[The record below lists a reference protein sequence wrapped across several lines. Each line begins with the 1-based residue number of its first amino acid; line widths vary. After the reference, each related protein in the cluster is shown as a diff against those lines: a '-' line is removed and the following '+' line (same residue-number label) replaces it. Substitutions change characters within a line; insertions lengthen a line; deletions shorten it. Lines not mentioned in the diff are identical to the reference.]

1 MFYDRQNMEVNVLD
15 VQQIIFQ
22 FIGGIGIFLFGLK
35 YMGDGLQKAAGDN
48 LRSILNTFTSTPLRA
63 VLAGAAVT
71 ALIQSSTGTT
81 VLTVGLVSAGFMSL
95 TQAIGVIMGAN
106 IGTTITAFIIGLNIS
121 DYALPIIGAGALLLF
136 FFKNQFITS
145 IGQIIFGFGAL
156 FYGLN
161 LMGTGLEPLQNLQ
174 VFSDLMVQLSSNPF
188 LGIITGVFSTFVLQS
203 SSATTGILQ
212 QLFAQGAMT
221 MEAALPILF
230 GTNIGT
236 TFTSVLAAMGA
247 SLAAKRTAAAHVIF
261 NVFGTLFAMLLF
273 TPFISILTELTTVFN
288 LNPALQIAFAHGIF
302 NLLSVSVL
310 IWFTPQLASLV
321 SKIIPGEENSIEM
334 YEPNLDYSLIQRSP
348 AFALDQTKHE
358 IIQLGQF
365 VLEEYNTMFDYY
377 LKQDNKSYE
386 HVLKIEDVVDRT
398 DIQITEYL
406 MYISVEDLPV
416 RSSNEHAQMG
426 EIGKYLERIG
436 DHTEN
441 ILKNIEEVN
450 AAEKIQKRNGNGKD
464 ENVFYNEKLIELFHL
479 VKQNIEETVQAYA
492 EDSHSI
498 AEKVIDREKDVNRLE
513 ESIRETYISNLNK
526 GIGKPSDGILFVD
539 IVSNLERISDHSVK
553 IAKHSLGISYPFS
566 KQVLNTKGEGF
577 VKI

>member
-1 MFYDRQNMEVNVLD
+1 MDA
-15 VQQIIFQ
+15 QQIIFQ

-63 VLAGAAVT
+63 VLAGAIVT

-106 IGTTITAFIIGLNIS
+106 VGTTITAFIIGLNIS
-121 DYALPIIGAGALLLF
+121 DYALPIIGAGALFLF
-136 FFKNQFITS
+136 FFKNQLITS

-156 FYGLN
+156 FYGLD
-161 LMGTGLEPLQNLQ
+161 LMGSGLEPLQNLQ
-174 VFSDLMVQLSSNPF
+174 AFSDLMLWLSNNSF
-188 LGIITGVFSTFVLQS
+188 LGILTGSVMTLILQS

-212 QLFAQGAMT
+212 QLFSQDAMT
-221 MEAALPILF
+221 IEAALPILF

-236 TFTSVLAAMGA
+236 TFTSILAAVGA
-247 SLAAKRTAAAHVIF
+247 SLAAKRTALAHVIF
-261 NVFGTLFAMLLF
+261 NVFGTIFAMVLF
-273 TPFISILTELTTVFN
+273 TPFTMVLNTLTNTLR
-288 LNPALQIAFAHGIF
+288 LNPELQIAFAHGLF
-302 NLLSVSVL
+302 NLLSVGIM
-310 IWFTPQLASLV
+310 IWFTPQLARVV
-321 SKIIPGEENSIEM
+321 SKIIPGEEDTIEM
-334 YEPNLDYSLIQRSP
+334 YEPNLDYSLVQRSP
-348 AFALDQTKHE
+348 VIALDQTKHE

-365 VLEEYNTMFDYY
+365 VLEEYDTMFDYY
-377 LKQDNKSYE
+377 LKQNKKSYD
-386 HVLKIEDVVDRT
+386 HVLKIEDVVDRI

-406 MYISVEDLPV
+406 MYISGESLPA
-416 RSSNEHAQMG
+416 RNSNEHAQMG

-450 AAEKIQKRNGNGKD
+450 AAEKLQKKNGNSDRK
-464 ENVFYNEKLIELFHL
+464 NMLYNENLLELFNL
-479 VKQNIEETVQAYA
+479 VKQNVQEAMQAY
-492 EDSHSI
+492 ETESHSI
-498 AEKVIDREKDVNRLE
+498 AGKVIKREKDVNNLE
-513 ESIRETYISNLNK
+513 ESIRSTYISNLNK

-553 IAKHSLGISYPFS
+553 IAKHSLGIRQPFS
-566 KQVLNTKGEGF
+566 ERIINKKGEEF
-577 VKI
+577 VKV

>member
-1 MFYDRQNMEVNVLD
+1 MDA
-15 VQQIIFQ
+15 QQIIFQ

-63 VLAGAAVT
+63 VLAGAIVT

-106 IGTTITAFIIGLNIS
+106 VGTTITAFIIGLNIS
-121 DYALPIIGAGALLLF
+121 DYALPIIGAGALFLF
-136 FFKNQFITS
+136 FFKNQLITS

-156 FYGLN
+156 FYGLD
-161 LMGTGLEPLQNLQ
+161 LMGSGLEPLQNLQ
-174 VFSDLMVQLSSNPF
+174 AFSDLMLWLSNNSF
-188 LGIITGVFSTFVLQS
+188 LGILTGSVMTLILQS

-212 QLFAQGAMT
+212 QLFSQDAMT
-221 MEAALPILF
+221 IEAALPILF

-236 TFTSVLAAMGA
+236 TFTSILAAVGA
-247 SLAAKRTAAAHVIF
+247 SLAAKRTALAHVIF
-261 NVFGTLFAMLLF
+261 NVFGTIFAMLLF
-273 TPFISILTELTTVFN
+273 APFTMVLNTLTNAFS
-288 LNPALQIAFAHGIF
+288 LNPELQIAFAHGLF
-302 NLLSVSVL
+302 NLLSVGIL
-310 IWFTPQLASLV
+310 IWFTPQLARVV
-321 SKIIPGEENSIEM
+321 SKIIPGEEDTFEM
-334 YEPNLDYSLIQRSP
+334 YEPNLDYSLVQRSP
-348 AFALDQTKHE
+348 VIALDQTKHE

-377 LKQDNKSYE
+377 LKQNKKSYD
-386 HVLKIEDVVDRT
+386 HVLKIEDVVDRI

-406 MYISVEDLPV
+406 MYISGESLPA
-416 RSSNEHAQMG
+416 RNSNEHAQMG

-450 AAEKIQKRNGNGKD
+450 AAEKLQKKNGNNERK
-464 ENVFYNEKLIELFHL
+464 NMLYNENLLELFNL
-479 VKQNIEETVQAYA
+479 VKQNVQEAMQAY
-492 EDSHSI
+492 ETESHSI
-498 AEKVIDREKDVNRLE
+498 AGKVIKREKDVNNLE
-513 ESIRETYISNLNK
+513 ESIRSTYISNLNK

-553 IAKHSLGISYPFS
+553 IAKHSLGIRQPFS
-566 KQVLNTKGEGF
+566 KRIINKKGEEF
-577 VKI
+577 VKVYLNDL

>member
-1 MFYDRQNMEVNVLD
+1 MQNMEVNVLD

-63 VLAGAAVT
+63 VLAGAVVT

-81 VLTVGLVSAGFMSL
+81 VLTVGLVSAGFMTL

-106 IGTTITAFIIGLNIS
+106 IGTTVTAFIIGLNIS
-121 DYALPIIGAGALLLF
+121 DYALPIIGVGALFLF
-136 FFKNQFITS
+136 FFKNQLIAS

-156 FYGLN
+156 FYGLD
-161 LMGTGLEPLQNLQ
+161 LMGSGLEPLQNLSI
-174 VFSDLMVQLSSNPF
+174 FSDLMVRLSDSPF
-188 LGIITGVFSTFVLQS
+188 LGIISGSVMTFILQS

-212 QLFAQGAMT
+212 QLFAQGAMSI
-221 MEAALPILF
+221 EAALPILF

-247 SLAAKRTAAAHVIF
+247 SLAAKRTAVAHVIF
-261 NVFGTLFAMLLF
+261 NVLGTVLAMLLF
-273 TPFISILTELTTVFN
+273 GPFTMVLGTLTSMFS
-288 LNPALQIAFAHGIF
+288 LNPELQIAFAHGIF
-302 NLLSVSVL
+302 NLLSVCVL
-310 IWFTPQLASLV
+310 IWFTPQLAKLV
-321 SKIIPGEENSIEM
+321 SRIIPGEEDTIEM

-348 AFALDQTKHE
+348 SFALDQTKHE
-358 IIQLGQF
+358 IIQLGKF

-377 LKQDNKSYE
+377 LKQDKKSYD
-386 HVLKIEDVVDRT
+386 HVLKIEDVVDRI

-450 AAEKIQKRNGNGKD
+450 AAEKIQKKNGNGQD
-464 ENVFYNEKLIELFHL
+464 ENVLYNEDLIELFNL
-479 VKQNIEETVQAYA
+479 VKQNIEEAVQAYA

-498 AEKVIDREKDVNRLE
+498 AGKVIKREKDVNSLE
-513 ESIRETYISNLNK
+513 ENIRRTYISNLNK

-553 IAKHSLGISYPFS
+553 IAKHSLGIRYPYS

>member
-1 MFYDRQNMEVNVLD
+1 MD
-15 VQQIIFQ
+15 VQQIMFQ
-22 FIGGIGIFLFGLK
+22 FVGGIGLFLFGLK
-35 YMGDGLQKAAGDN
+35 YMGDGLQRAAGDN
-48 LRSILNTFTSTPLRA
+48 LRNILNTFTSTPLRA
-63 VLAGAAVT
+63 VLAGATVT

-106 IGTTITAFIIGLNIS
+106 VGTTITAFIIGLNIS
-121 DYALPIIGAGALLLF
+121 DYALPIMGAGALFLF
-136 FFKNQFITS
+136 FFKNQLIAS

-156 FYGLN
+156 FYGLD
-161 LMGTGLEPLQNLQ
+161 LMGSGLEPLQNLQ
-174 VFSDLMVQLSSNPF
+174 IFSDLMVRLSDNPF
-188 LGIITGVFSTFVLQS
+188 LGIVSGSIMTLILQS

-212 QLFAQGAMT
+212 QLFSQGAMT
-221 MEAALPILF
+221 IGAALPILF

-247 SLAAKRTAAAHVIF
+247 NLAAKRTAVAHVIF
-261 NVFGTLFAMLLF
+261 NVLGTIFAMLLF
-273 TPFISILTELTTVFN
+273 TPFTGLLSMLTNAFS
-288 LNPALQIAFAHGIF
+288 LNPELQIAFAHGIF
-302 NLLSVSVL
+302 NLLSVGVL

-321 SKIIPGEENSIEM
+321 TKIIPGEENAIEM
-334 YEPNLDYSLIQRSP
+334 YEPNLDYSLISRSP

-365 VLEEYNTMFDYY
+365 VLEEYNTMFHYY
-377 LKQDNKSYE
+377 LNQDKESYD
-386 HVLKIEDVVDRT
+386 HVLKIEDVVDRV

-406 MYISVEDLPV
+406 MYISVEDLPM
-416 RSSNEHAQMG
+416 RNSNEHAQMG
-426 EIGKYLERIG
+426 EIGKYLERMG

-450 AAEKIQKRNGNGKD
+450 TAEKKQKKNGNGGT
-464 ENVFYNEKLIELFHL
+464 ENILNNENLIELFHL
-479 VKQNIEETVQAYA
+479 VKQNIEEAMQAY
-492 EDSHSI
+492 ESESHSV
-498 AEKVIDREKDVNRLE
+498 AGKVIKREKEVNDLE
-513 ESIRETYISNLNK
+513 ENIRRTYISNLNK

-553 IAKHSLGISYPFS
+553 IAKHSLGIRYPFS
-566 KQVLNTKGEGF
+566 KQAMSTKGEKF

>member
-1 MFYDRQNMEVNVLD
+1 MEVNVLD
-15 VQQIIFQ
+15 AQQIIFQ

-35 YMGDGLQKAAGDN
+35 YMGDGLQRAAGDN

-63 VLAGAAVT
+63 VLAGAIVT

-106 IGTTITAFIIGLNIS
+106 VGTTITAFIIGLNIS
-121 DYALPIIGAGALLLF
+121 DYALPIIGIGALFLF
-136 FFKNQFITS
+136 FFKNQLITS

-156 FYGLN
+156 FYGLD
-161 LMGTGLEPLQNLQ
+161 LMGSGLEPLQHMQ
-174 VFSDLMVQLSSNPF
+174 AFSDLMLWLSNNSF
-188 LGIITGVFSTFVLQS
+188 LGIITGSVMTLILQS

-212 QLFAQGAMT
+212 QLFSQDAMSI
-221 MEAALPILF
+221 EAALPILF

-236 TFTSVLAAMGA
+236 TFTSVLAAVGA
-247 SLAAKRTAAAHVIF
+247 SLAAKRTALAHVIF
-261 NVFGTLFAMLLF
+261 NVFGTVVAMLLF
-273 TPFISILTELTTVFN
+273 TPFTIVLNSLTNAFN
-288 LNPALQIAFAHGIF
+288 PNPELQIAFAHGLF
-302 NLLSVSVL
+302 NLLSVGVL
-310 IWFTPQLASLV
+310 IWFTPQLARLV
-321 SKIIPGEENSIEM
+321 SKIIPGKEDTIEM
-334 YEPNLDYSLIQRSP
+334 YEPNLDYSLVQRSP
-348 AFALDQTKHE
+348 VIALDQTKHE

-377 LKQDNKSYE
+377 RKQDKKSYD
-386 HVLKIEDVVDRT
+386 HVLKIEDVVDRI

-406 MYISVEDLPV
+406 MYISGEDLPA
-416 RSSNEHAQMG
+416 RNSNEHAQMG

-450 AAEKIQKRNGNGKD
+450 AAEKLQKKNGNSDRK
-464 ENVFYNEKLIELFHL
+464 NMLYNENLLELFNL
-479 VKQNIEETVQAYA
+479 VKQNVQEAMQAY
-492 EDSHSI
+492 ETESHSI
-498 AEKVIDREKDVNRLE
+498 AGKVIRREKDVNNLE
-513 ESIRETYISNLNK
+513 ENIRSTYISNLNK

-553 IAKHSLGISYPFS
+553 IAKHSLGIKQPFS
-566 KQVLNTKGEGF
+566 KRIINKKGEEF
-577 VKI
+577 VKV

>member
-1 MFYDRQNMEVNVLD
+1 MEVNVLD
-15 VQQIIFQ
+15 AQQIIFQ

-63 VLAGAAVT
+63 VLAGAIVT

-106 IGTTITAFIIGLNIS
+106 VGTTITAFIIGLNIS
-121 DYALPIIGAGALLLF
+121 DYALPIIGAGALFLF
-136 FFKNQFITS
+136 FFKNQLITS

-156 FYGLN
+156 FYGLD
-161 LMGTGLEPLQNLQ
+161 LMGSGLEPLQNLQ
-174 VFSDLMVQLSSNPF
+174 AFSDLMLWLSNNSF
-188 LGIITGVFSTFVLQS
+188 LGILTGSVMTLILQS

-212 QLFAQGAMT
+212 QLFSQDAMT
-221 MEAALPILF
+221 IEAALPILF

-236 TFTSVLAAMGA
+236 TFTSILAAVGA
-247 SLAAKRTAAAHVIF
+247 SLAAKRTALAHVIF
-261 NVFGTLFAMLLF
+261 NVFGTIFAMVLF
-273 TPFISILTELTTVFN
+273 TPFTMVLNTLTNTLR
-288 LNPALQIAFAHGIF
+288 LNPELQIAFAHGLF
-302 NLLSVSVL
+302 NLLSVGIM
-310 IWFTPQLASLV
+310 IWFTPQLARVV
-321 SKIIPGEENSIEM
+321 SKIIPGEEDTIEM
-334 YEPNLDYSLIQRSP
+334 YEPNLDYSLVQRSP
-348 AFALDQTKHE
+348 VIALDQTKHE

-365 VLEEYNTMFDYY
+365 VLEEYDTMFDYY
-377 LKQDNKSYE
+377 LKQNKKSYD
-386 HVLKIEDVVDRT
+386 HVLKIEDVVDRI

-406 MYISVEDLPV
+406 MYISGESLPA
-416 RSSNEHAQMG
+416 RNSNEHAQMG

-450 AAEKIQKRNGNGKD
+450 AAEKLQKKNGNSDRK
-464 ENVFYNEKLIELFHL
+464 NMLYNENLLELFNL
-479 VKQNIEETVQAYA
+479 VKQNVQEAMQAY
-492 EDSHSI
+492 ETESHSI
-498 AEKVIDREKDVNRLE
+498 AGKVIKREKDVNNLE
-513 ESIRETYISNLNK
+513 ESIRSTYISNLNK

-553 IAKHSLGISYPFS
+553 IAKHSLGIRQPFS
-566 KQVLNTKGEGF
+566 ERIINKKGEEF
-577 VKI
+577 VKV

>member
-1 MFYDRQNMEVNVLD
+1 MEVNVLD
-15 VQQIIFQ
+15 AQQIIFQ

-63 VLAGAAVT
+63 VLAGAIVT

-106 IGTTITAFIIGLNIS
+106 VGTTITAFIIGLNIS
-121 DYALPIIGAGALLLF
+121 DYALPIIGAGALFLF
-136 FFKNQFITS
+136 FFKNQLITS

-156 FYGLN
+156 FYGLD
-161 LMGTGLEPLQNLQ
+161 LMGSGLEPLQNLQ
-174 VFSDLMVQLSSNPF
+174 AFSDLMLWLSNNSF
-188 LGIITGVFSTFVLQS
+188 LGILTGSVMTLILQS

-212 QLFAQGAMT
+212 QLFSQDAMT
-221 MEAALPILF
+221 IEAALPILF

-236 TFTSVLAAMGA
+236 TFTSILAAVGA
-247 SLAAKRTAAAHVIF
+247 SLAAKRTALAHVIF
-261 NVFGTLFAMLLF
+261 NVFGTIFAMVLF
-273 TPFISILTELTTVFN
+273 TPFTMVLNTLTNTLR
-288 LNPALQIAFAHGIF
+288 LNPELQIAFAHGLF
-302 NLLSVSVL
+302 NLLSVGIM
-310 IWFTPQLASLV
+310 IWFTPQLARVV
-321 SKIIPGEENSIEM
+321 SKIIPGEEDTIEM
-334 YEPNLDYSLIQRSP
+334 YEPNLDYSLVQRSP
-348 AFALDQTKHE
+348 VIALDQTKHE

-365 VLEEYNTMFDYY
+365 VLEEYDTMFDYY
-377 LKQDNKSYE
+377 LKQNKKSYD
-386 HVLKIEDVVDRT
+386 HVLKIEDVVDRI

-406 MYISVEDLPV
+406 MYISGESLPA
-416 RSSNEHAQMG
+416 RNSNEHAQMG

-450 AAEKIQKRNGNGKD
+450 AAEKLQKKNGNSDRK
-464 ENVFYNEKLIELFHL
+464 NMLYNENLLELFNL
-479 VKQNIEETVQAYA
+479 VKQNVQEAMQAY
-492 EDSHSI
+492 ETESHSI
-498 AEKVIDREKDVNRLE
+498 AGKVIKREKDVNNLE
-513 ESIRETYISNLNK
+513 ESIRSTYISNLNK

-553 IAKHSLGISYPFS
+553 IAKHSLGIRQPFS
-566 KQVLNTKGEGF
+566 KRIINKKKG
-577 VKI
+577 KNL

>member
-1 MFYDRQNMEVNVLD
+1 MEVNVLD

-35 YMGDGLQKAAGDN
+35 YMGDGLQRAAGDN

-106 IGTTITAFIIGLNIS
+106 VGTTITAFIIGLNIS
-121 DYALPIIGAGALLLF
+121 DYALPIMGAGALFLF
-136 FFKNQFITS
+136 FFKNQLIAS

-156 FYGLN
+156 FYGLD
-161 LMGTGLEPLQNLQ
+161 LMGSGLEPLQNLQ
-174 VFSDLMVQLSSNPF
+174 IFSDLMVRLSDNPF
-188 LGIITGVFSTFVLQS
+188 LGIVSGSIMTLILQS

-212 QLFAQGAMT
+212 QLFSQGAMT
-221 MEAALPILF
+221 IGAALPILF

-236 TFTSVLAAMGA
+236 TFTSVLASMGA
-247 SLAAKRTAAAHVIF
+247 NLAAKRTAIAHVIF
-261 NVFGTLFAMLLF
+261 NVFGTILAMLLF
-273 TPFISILTELTTVFN
+273 TPFTRLLSMLTDAFN

-302 NLLSVSVL
+302 NLLSVGVL

-321 SKIIPGEENSIEM
+321 SKITPGEENTIEM

-348 AFALDQTKHE
+348 VFALDQTKHE

-377 LKQDNKSYE
+377 LKQDKKSYD
-386 HVLKIEDVVDRT
+386 HVLKIEDVVDRI

-406 MYISVEDLPV
+406 MYISGEDLPAKN
-416 RSSNEHAQMG
+416 SNEHAQMG

-450 AAEKIQKRNGNGKD
+450 AAGKIQKKNGNIED
-464 ENVFYNEKLIELFHL
+464 ENILYKESLIKLFHL
-479 VKQNIEETVQAYA
+479 VKQNIEEAVQAY
-492 EDSHSI
+492 ETESHSI
-498 AEKVIDREKDVNRLE
+498 AGKVVKREKEVNDLE
-513 ESIRETYISNLNK
+513 ENIRRTYISNLNK

-553 IAKHSLGISYPFS
+553 IAKHSLGIRYPFS
-566 KQVLNTKGEGF
+566 KQVINTKDEEF
-577 VKI
+577 VNS

>member
-1 MFYDRQNMEVNVLD
+1 MDA
-15 VQQIIFQ
+15 QQIIFQ

-63 VLAGAAVT
+63 VLAGAIVT

-106 IGTTITAFIIGLNIS
+106 VGTTITAFIIGLNIS
-121 DYALPIIGAGALLLF
+121 DYALPIIGAGALFLF
-136 FFKNQFITS
+136 FFKNQLITS

-156 FYGLN
+156 FYGLD
-161 LMGTGLEPLQNLQ
+161 LMGSGLEPLQNLQ
-174 VFSDLMVQLSSNPF
+174 AFSDLMLWLSNNSF
-188 LGIITGVFSTFVLQS
+188 LGILTGSVMTLILQS

-212 QLFAQGAMT
+212 QLFSQDAMT
-221 MEAALPILF
+221 IEAALPILF

-236 TFTSVLAAMGA
+236 TFTSILAAVGA
-247 SLAAKRTAAAHVIF
+247 SLAAKRTALAHVIF
-261 NVFGTLFAMLLF
+261 NVFGTIFAMVLF
-273 TPFISILTELTTVFN
+273 TPFTMVLNTLTNTLR
-288 LNPALQIAFAHGIF
+288 LNPELQIAFAHGLF
-302 NLLSVSVL
+302 NLLSVGIM
-310 IWFTPQLASLV
+310 IWFTPQLARVV
-321 SKIIPGEENSIEM
+321 SKIIPGEEDTIEM
-334 YEPNLDYSLIQRSP
+334 YEPNLDYSLVQRSP
-348 AFALDQTKHE
+348 VIALDQTKHE

-365 VLEEYNTMFDYY
+365 VLEEYDTMFDYY
-377 LKQDNKSYE
+377 LKQNKKSYD
-386 HVLKIEDVVDRT
+386 HVLKIEDVVDRI

-406 MYISVEDLPV
+406 MYISGESLPA
-416 RSSNEHAQMG
+416 RNSNEHAQMG

-450 AAEKIQKRNGNGKD
+450 AAEKLQKKNGNSDRK
-464 ENVFYNEKLIELFHL
+464 NMLYNENLLELFNL
-479 VKQNIEETVQAYA
+479 VKQNVQEAMQAY
-492 EDSHSI
+492 ETESHSI
-498 AEKVIDREKDVNRLE
+498 AGKVIKREKDVNNLE
-513 ESIRETYISNLNK
+513 ESIRSTYISNLNK

-553 IAKHSLGISYPFS
+553 IAKHSLG
-566 KQVLNTKGEGF
+566 
-577 VKI
+577 